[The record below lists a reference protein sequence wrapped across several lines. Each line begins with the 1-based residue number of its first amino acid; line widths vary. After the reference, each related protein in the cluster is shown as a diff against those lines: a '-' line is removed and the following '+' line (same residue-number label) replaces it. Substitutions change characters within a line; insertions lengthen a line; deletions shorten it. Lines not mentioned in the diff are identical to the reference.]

1 MSVSTGF
8 NKINIFQKLC
18 PWATC
23 SSGIWELGVSIR
35 KWGGVSKTYADLLH
49 FTVFELVA
57 VSFYGGVLWSLIF
70 TPAGKSANFAKTAKV
85 KIM

>member
-1 MSVSTGF
+1 MVNFLWGKGWWDSMSVSTGF

-57 VSFYGGVLWSLIF
+57 VSFYGGL
-70 TPAGKSANFAKTAKV
+70 
-85 KIM
+85 

>member
-1 MSVSTGF
+1 MVNFFMGEGLVGFDEYVSTGF
-8 NKINIFQKLC
+8 NKINILQKLC

-57 VSFYGGVLWSLIF
+57 VSFYGGL
-70 TPAGKSANFAKTAKV
+70 
-85 KIM
+85 